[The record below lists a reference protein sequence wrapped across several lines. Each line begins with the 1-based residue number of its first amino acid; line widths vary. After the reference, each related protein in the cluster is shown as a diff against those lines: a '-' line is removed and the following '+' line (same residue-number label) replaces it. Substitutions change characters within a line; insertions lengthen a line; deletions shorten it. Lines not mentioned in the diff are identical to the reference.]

1 MQDIK
6 IQNQIQPLT
15 KPNFSVNP
23 VQQSQPP
30 SFGKALQQSL
40 EQVNRFQLEADASI
54 DGLATGRQTDIHQT
68 MIAVEKASVSF
79 ELLMQIRNK
88 VIAAYDK
95 IMRTQV

>member
-6 IQNQIQPLT
+6 IQDPIQSLVR
-15 KPNFSVNP
+15 PNFSVNP
-23 VQQSQPP
+23 VPQAQSS

-40 EQVNRFQLEADASI
+40 EQVNRLQQEADANI
-54 DGLATGRQTDIHQT
+54 NDLATGKQTDIHQT

-79 ELLMQIRNK
+79 ELMMQIRNK
-88 VIAAYDK
+88 VISAYDK